1 MTLRDATAADVEI
14 IGQLIEGLAEYEGLA
29 HEVAW
34 TVDDLRRQLFSG
46 SSSTRVT
53 LAVHDATGEVAGFAL
68 WFPTFSTFR
77 GDHGIWLEDLF
88 VKPQFRGNGY
98 GQQLLAFLRASTT
111 GRVEWM
117 VLDWNEPSI
126 AFYDALGATP
136 VPGWTRYRWVTDA
149 GSGDAVPQSP

>member
-1 MTLRDATAADVEI
+1 MLREATIEDAEV
-14 IGQLIEGLAEYEGLA
+14 IGQLIRGLAEYEQLA

-34 TVDDLRRQLFSG
+34 TAESLREQLFAPN
-46 SSSTRVT
+46 SSTRVT
-53 LAVHDATGEVAGFAL
+53 LAVHDPTGEVAGCAL

-88 VKPQFRGNGY
+88 VLPEFRGFGY
-98 GQQLLAFLRASTT
+98 GQALLADLRARTP

-126 AFYDALGATP
+126 KFYNSLGAEP
-136 VPGWTRYRWVTDA
+136 VPGWTRYRWLPA
-149 GSGDAVPQSP
+149 RPE